1 MFNLA
6 SVTQDK
12 LKKGVW
18 KDFAGGKFLIAS
30 ISNFAFQNYYS
41 ELRRPFK
48 RKIDADTLP
57 AEQAQE
63 LLCRA
68 MAKYILLDWKDVGE
82 KGSEVPY
89 AVETAFH
96 ALNENAELRG
106 FVQEVATDVGAFSAE
121 EEEADV
127 KS

>member
-1 MFNLA
+1 MFNLK
-6 SVTQDK
+6 SVTQDS

-18 KDFAGGKFLIAS
+18 KDFSGGKFLIAS

-48 RKIDADTLP
+48 RKIEQDTLS
-57 AEQAQE
+57 AEVAQE

-68 MAKYILLDWKDVGE
+68 MAKFILLDWKDVGE
-82 KGSEVPY
+82 KGSEIPY
-89 AVETAFH
+89 SVETAFN
-96 ALNENAELRG
+96 ALNENAELRS

-121 EEEADV
+121 EEAEDV